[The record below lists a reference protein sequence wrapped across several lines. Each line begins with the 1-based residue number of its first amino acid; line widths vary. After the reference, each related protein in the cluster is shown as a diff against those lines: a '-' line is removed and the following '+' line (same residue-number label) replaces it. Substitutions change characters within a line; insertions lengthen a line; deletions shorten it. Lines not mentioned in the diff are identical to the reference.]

1 MYAEQF
7 CNRSRFYPPA
17 AAAAGHKPVVRIQQ
31 QHRQAGRQQTH
42 RHTCMQSSFATDLDS
57 ILVAAAAAGLKPVV
71 RIQQQHRQVGSRHID
86 SSK

>member
-1 MYAEQF
+1 
-7 CNRSRFYPPA
+7 
-17 AAAAGHKPVVRIQQ
+17 
-31 QHRQAGRQQTH
+31 
-42 RHTCMQSSFATDLDS
+42 MQSSFATDLDS